1 VKSARMALAVPAVV
15 LAAALSFPGCGSRGG
30 GSRGGLAAHDSSFVS
45 VTYPH
50 DRSSMELSVARGR
63 IVYGRYC
70 AVCHGENGEGDGF
83 NAYNVKSTYGVTPT
97 AFVDSV
103 AFASVPADTVLA
115 AIRDGGPAVGKSRAM
130 PPWGRTLT
138 PGDVID
144 AGEYVRSLAHPT
156 RKN

>member
-1 VKSARMALAVPAVV
+1 MALAVSAVV
-15 LAAALSFPGCGSRGG
+15 LAAAVSLPGCGSPGG
-30 GSRGGLAAHDSSFVS
+30 GPRGGLAVHDSSFVG
-45 VTYPH
+45 VTFQQG
-50 DRSSMELSVARGR
+50 RSSMELSVARGK

-70 AVCHGENGEGDGF
+70 AVCHGESGEGDGF
-83 NAYNVKSTYGVTPT
+83 NAYNVKSTYGVAPT
-97 AFVDSV
+97 AFVDSP

-144 AGEYVRSLAHPT
+144 AEEYVRSLAHHT
-156 RKN
+156 RE